1 MDNIHRSD
9 TPAHDKPRQDSAS
22 LSSTH
27 IASKSSSLKTSRTP
41 PTAPQAQFPPP
52 PPPQNAAPST
62 HRTARVHF
70 ILHPPTPSLT
80 ASTLWPLPTLDAA
93 PPSAP
98 LENRWARMLQRAASS
113 NRHRHRA
120 RLERDGWA
128 FVAARC
134 ADDVLDVSDEESL
147 DDEFD
152 LVVLPRESVGC

>member
-9 TPAHDKPRQDSAS
+9 TPAYDKPRQDSARP
-22 LSSTH
+22 SSTH
-27 IASKSSSLKTSRTP
+27 IPSKPPSLNTSRTL
-41 PTAPQAQFPPP
+41 PTAPQPQSPPP

-70 ILHPPTPSLT
+70 ILHPR
-80 ASTLWPLPTLDAA
+80 STFP
-93 PPSAP
+93 
-98 LENRWARMLQRAASS
+98 ENCWARMLQRAASS

-128 FVAARC
+128 FVTAHC
-134 ADDVLDVSDEESL
+134 ADDVLDMSDEESL